1 MIARLLIWSLL
12 VSCTS
17 SLFAQDIHFSM
28 ADMSPLTL
36 NPANTGMFEGDW
48 RFASNYRNQWK
59 AIGQPLETLAASY
72 DAQIHSLPKN
82 FSAGIVFVGDRSG
95 GLNLLV
101 SKILLSVGS
110 KFKFN
115 SNTISIGLQGGYVMK
130 RYSILGMTLPGQ
142 FNMDTGQFDSSLPSG
157 EDGLTERLGYL
168 DINLGAVYQRTI
180 DKGLITFGASA
191 FHVNMPNES
200 FFGRRNRLPIRPL
213 IHASLEYEIKP
224 QWFIRPSVISMFH
237 SKAQEILAVTHIGYR
252 PISNAD
258 NIQAIYM
265 GVEMRTGVNRNGDA
279 FVVLAGM
286 DFNKVKVAISYDVN
300 YSGLQA
306 ATNNRG
312 AVEMS
317 LIFVSPSSKP
327 AQLTLPCD
335 RY

>member
-1 MIARLLIWSLL
+1 
-12 VSCTS
+12 
-17 SLFAQDIHFSM
+17 
-28 ADMSPLTL
+28 MSPLTQ
-36 NPANTGMFEGDW
+36 NPANTGVFDGDW

-59 AIGQPLETLAASY
+59 AIGQPLETVAASY
-72 DAQIHSLPKN
+72 DTQLHSLPKN
-82 FSAGIVFVGDRSG
+82 FSGGLIFVGDRSG

-110 KFKFN
+110 KFKLKSGVF
-115 SNTISIGLQGGYVMK
+115 SVGLQGGYVMK

-142 FNMDTGQFDSSLPSG
+142 FNMDTGQFDSALPSG
-157 EDGLTERLGYL
+157 EDGLTDRLGYF
-168 DINLGAVYQRTI
+168 DVNVGALYQRKFS
-180 DKGLITFGASA
+180 KGIVDFGVAA

-200 FFGRRNRLPIRPL
+200 FFDRRNRLPIRPL
-213 IHASLEYEIKP
+213 VHASLSYDIKP
-224 QWFIRPSVISMFH
+224 QWFIRPAVVTMFH
-237 SKAQEILAVTHIGYR
+237 SKAQEILINTNIGYR

-279 FVVLAGM
+279 FVILAGM
-286 DFNKVKVAISYDVN
+286 DFTKVKVALSYDVN